1 MQTHRDTTICNA
13 CSNTHINI
21 HMQPQRFYSLN
32 LTDLILF
39 DCPSLVT
46 SFPFSPFLS
55 FKDFDLGRFLR
66 PGGDEEGLVIVT
78 GVAS

>member
-1 MQTHRDTTICNA
+1 M
-13 CSNTHINI
+13 
-21 HMQPQRFYSLN
+21 HMRPLTPPSFYSFH
-32 LTDLILF
+32 LTDLILC

-46 SFPFSPFLS
+46 SFPLSPFLS
-55 FKDFDLGRFLR
+55 FKEFDLGRLLR

>member
-1 MQTHRDTTICNA
+1 MRKAHSDTHTKM
-13 CSNTHINI
+13 HI
-21 HMQPQRFYSLN
+21 QPLIPHRFYSLN
-32 LTDLILF
+32 LTDLILC

-46 SFPFSPFLS
+46 SFPLSPFLS
-55 FKDFDLGRFLR
+55 FKEFDLGRFLR